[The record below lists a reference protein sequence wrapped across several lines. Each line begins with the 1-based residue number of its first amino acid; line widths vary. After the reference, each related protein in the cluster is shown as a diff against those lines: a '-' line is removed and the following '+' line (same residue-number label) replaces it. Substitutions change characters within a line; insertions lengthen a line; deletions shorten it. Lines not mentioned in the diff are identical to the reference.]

1 MLNKLDY
8 KNYDK
13 VVKNFNFEELI
24 NLEKPFD
31 IAQIMCNK
39 VRSLG
44 F

>member
-31 IAQIMCNK
+31 IAKIMCNK